1 MKSLITL
8 LFIYCSIFTNAT
20 ANDSGFGESSL
31 AKEIILLEANSY
43 RVVTEFNIHAMQ
55 KDKASEQ
62 RLFDVLATGDQLS
75 GLFVEQSKT
84 LAPSW
89 NKYRTFTWEKHNQVD
104 NNIDTYVFN
113 DMRIL
118 HKELLIVIESIK
130 KQVNSDLLPARDLYK
145 VNGILLIEQLAS
157 EYLEMSA
164 ATFGSFGFAGS
175 EQAIQIEVRSE
186 AFERIIAELKKIY
199 SDDPNKLKSVK
210 KLALRWRFIKSTLLA
225 YNERSAPFAVSKTVG
240 YIRKQLAEI

>member
-1 MKSLITL
+1 MKYLITT
-8 LFIYCSIFTNAT
+8 FFVICSVFTSAF
-20 ANDSGFGESSL
+20 ANDSNFGEAAL

-75 GLFVEQSKT
+75 ELFAEQSQE
-84 LAPSW
+84 LEPSW
-89 NKYRTFTWEKHNQVD
+89 KKYRTFIWSKHSQVD

-118 HKELLIVIESIK
+118 HKELLIVIEGIK

-186 AFERIIAELKKIY
+186 AFERILSELNKIY
-199 SDDPNKLKSVK
+199 SDDPAKLKAVK

-240 YIRKQLAEI
+240 YIRKQLAGI